1 MTTAILIDILLIIGS
16 MAIVLKGADLLT
28 EGSTIVA
35 RRFSMPEMLIG
46 MTIVAFGTS
55 MPEFCVS
62 MASAIGGTSD
72 MAVGN
77 VVGSN
82 VFNMFLIIGICS
94 LIHPMSVP
102 MDTIKR
108 DLPFAFI
115 ATLLF
120 IAMLYDGIL
129 ARWEG
134 AVMLVAFAA
143 FMFYSMNRAMKGNMG
158 KEAKEKDYDNEES
171 VKKGGLFHSPWL
183 TIPLG
188 LFFLTVGSDVF
199 VDNASGLAKQL
210 GISEAVIGL
219 TILGGGTSMP
229 ELATSAV
236 AAVKGRTSMALG
248 NVIGSCIFN
257 ILLIL
262 GATSAM
268 MPLQPDG
275 ITSLDLGMLFV
286 GALLIWFFSFTK
298 RTMERWEGGVLALL
312 FFIYIGYLIY
322 TL

>member
-1 MTTAILIDILLIIGS
+1 MGIFIDILLIIGS
-16 MAIVLKGADLLT
+16 MVIVLKGADLLT
-28 EGSTIVA
+28 NGGTIVA
-35 RRFSMPEMLIG
+35 RRFNMPEMLIG

-62 MASAIGGTSD
+62 MASAIGGTAD

-82 VFNMFLIIGICS
+82 IFNMLLIIGVCS

-108 DLPFAFI
+108 DLPFAFV
-115 ATLLF
+115 ATIML
-120 IAMLYDGIL
+120 IAMLYDGTM

-134 AVMLVAFAA
+134 LIMVVAFAA
-143 FMFYSMNRAMKGNMG
+143 FMFYSINRAMKGKAN
-158 KEAKEKDYDNEES
+158 EDTCDAQDDEK
-171 VKKGGLFHSPWL
+171 KKGRLWHSPWV

-188 LFFLTVGSDVF
+188 LFFLTIGSDVF
-199 VDNASGLAKQL
+199 VDNASSLAKQL
-210 GISEAVIGL
+210 GVSEAVIGL

-229 ELATSAV
+229 ELATSAM
-236 AAVKGRTSMALG
+236 AAFKGRTSMALG

-262 GATSAM
+262 GATSALI
-268 MPLQPDG
+268 PLQPDG
-275 ITSLDLGMLFV
+275 ITTLDLSTLFV

-298 RTMERWEGGVLALL
+298 RTMERWEGGVLTVI
-312 FFIYIGYLIY
+312 FITYILYLIY
-322 TL
+322 TV

>member
-1 MTTAILIDILLIIGS
+1 MSILSDILLIIGS

-35 RRFSMPEMLIG
+35 RRFNMPEMLIG

-55 MPEFCVS
+55 MPELCVS
-62 MASAIGGTSD
+62 MASAIGGTPD

-82 VFNMFLIIGICS
+82 IFNMFLIIGACS
-94 LIHPMSVP
+94 LIRPMSVP

-108 DLPFAFI
+108 DLPFAFV
-115 ATLLF
+115 ATLML
-120 IAMLYDGIL
+120 IAMLYDGTL

-134 AVMLVAFAA
+134 MVLIVAFAA
-143 FMFYSMNRAMKGNMG
+143 FIFYSMNKTMKEQRG
-158 KEAKEKDYDNEES
+158 KEVKVNDNEEGT
-171 VKKGGLFHSPWL
+171 KKSGLFHYPWI

-188 LFFLTVGSDVF
+188 LFFLTIGSDVF
-199 VDNASGLAKQL
+199 VDNASDLAKQL

-236 AAVKGRTSMALG
+236 AAFKGRTSMALG

-262 GATSAM
+262 GATSALI
-268 MPLQPDG
+268 PLRPDG
-275 ITSLDLGMLFV
+275 ITNLDLGMLFL
-286 GALLIWFFSFTK
+286 GAILIWFFSFTK
-298 RTMERWEGGVLALL
+298 RTMERWEGGVLTLIFL
-312 FFIYIGYLIY
+312 TYIIYLIY
-322 TL
+322 NV

>member
-1 MTTAILIDILLIIGS
+1 MGIFYDILLIIGS
-16 MAIVLKGADLLT
+16 MAIVLKGADILT

-35 RRFSMPEMLIG
+35 RRFNMPEMLIG

-55 MPEFCVS
+55 MPELCVS

-82 VFNMFLIIGICS
+82 IFNMFLIIGVCS
-94 LIHPMSVP
+94 MIHPMSVP

-115 ATLLF
+115 ATIMMIVMLL
-120 IAMLYDGIL
+120 DGFL

-134 AVMLVAFAA
+134 MVMLAAFAA
-143 FMFYSMNRAMKGNMG
+143 FMFYSMNRTMKEGM
-158 KEAKEKDYDNEES
+158 EVKDDDSEEGT
-171 VKKGGLFHSPWL
+171 KKSGLFHSPWL

-188 LFFLTVGSDVF
+188 LFFLTVGSDIF
-199 VDNASGLAKQL
+199 VDNASALAKQL

-262 GATSAM
+262 GATSTL

-275 ITSLDLGMLFV
+275 ITPLDLSMLFI

-298 RTMERWEGGVLALL
+298 RTMERWEGGVLALI
-312 FFIYIGYLIY
+312 FFVYIGYLIY

>member
-1 MTTAILIDILLIIGS
+1 MEIVFDIILIIVS

-35 RRFSMPEMLIG
+35 RRFNMPEMLIG

-55 MPEFCVS
+55 MPELCVS
-62 MASAIGGTSD
+62 MASAIGGTPD

-82 VFNMFLIIGICS
+82 IFNMFLIIGVCS
-94 LIHPMSVP
+94 IIHPMSVP

-108 DLPFAFI
+108 DLPFAFV
-115 ATLLF
+115 ATLML
-120 IAMLYDGIL
+120 IAMLYDGTL

-134 AVMLVAFAA
+134 VVMTVAFAA
-143 FMFYSMNRAMKGNMG
+143 FLFYSMNKTMKGKMSEDV
-158 KEAKEKDYDNEES
+158 KAADNEES
-171 VKKGGLFHSPWL
+171 TKKGGIFHSPWV

-188 LFFLTVGSDVF
+188 LFFLTVGSDIF
-199 VDNASGLAKQL
+199 VDNASDLAKQL

-236 AAVKGRTSMALG
+236 AAFKGRTSMALG

-262 GATSAM
+262 GATSVLI
-268 MPLQPDG
+268 PLQPDG
-275 ITSLDLGMLFV
+275 ITLLDLSTLFV
-286 GALLIWFFSFTK
+286 GALLIWFFSFTN
-298 RTMERWEGGVLALL
+298 RTMERWEGGVLTLIFL
-312 FFIYIGYLIY
+312 VYIAYLIY
-322 TL
+322 NV